1 MIDPYEFMGV
11 SHFGVILDTYNGN
24 VSHQKR
30 VKFDKTRVHD
40 KNERNRENLKSDRTQ
55 KHDGRIWLN
64 DKEARIFDRR
74 RIQKH
79 VNKEESPKKGKWW
92 PAVDVHRKGVE
103 ETYGRDVMQT
113 RAVKATVI

>member
-1 MIDPYEFMGV
+1 MGPLQRKRTIC
-11 SHFGVILDTYNGN
+11 HK
-24 VSHQKR
+24 KR
-30 VKFDKTRVHD
+30 VESLQLDRAKVHD

-79 VNKEESPKKGKWW
+79 VNKEESPKKGKRW

-113 RAVKATVI
+113 KAVKAKVI